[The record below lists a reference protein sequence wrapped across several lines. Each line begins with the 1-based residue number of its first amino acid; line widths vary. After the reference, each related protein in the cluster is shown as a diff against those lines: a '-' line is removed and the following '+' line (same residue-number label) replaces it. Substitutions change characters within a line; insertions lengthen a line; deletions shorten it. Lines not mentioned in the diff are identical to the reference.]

1 MSVVSDSA
9 ASSTSPSPEGPLAGW
24 AWFIVAICARIY
36 LVFVA
41 ALALCALIPM
51 LTGLTGS
58 VVQSGS
64 MEPTISAGDV
74 VLARPVGR
82 TEPLPMGR
90 VITFAAPTGSAHS
103 GTMLHRLVAERPDGS
118 LVTAG
123 DANTDVD
130 STPIARRDIVARGVL
145 LIPWIGLPALWIGT
159 GQLVPLLIW
168 GALTLFAVAVE
179 TTSAVLERGG
189 RHRGASPTRP
199 PRSIRR
205 FGRRSLIPIAAMAA
219 LAVTVAL
226 PGGVAVTPVDAAFTA
241 RTTSVGNS
249 WSAAAAAPATRLA
262 FTTNPSASTGGRA
275 FATQPVVTVR
285 NAAGGTVTGTRTVTL
300 ALTNAAGA
308 TLSCG
313 TNPLTST
320 TGIVAFSG
328 CRIDKVGSYTLTAT
342 SGTLTPAVSATVLIT
357 AGPAAALRF
366 AAQPATT
373 AATSVFAV
381 QPTIAIVDAGGNAT
395 TSTASVTL
403 ALTTPAGAA
412 LTCTTNPRA
421 AVSGT
426 AAFAGCRIDKPGN
439 YTITASSGS
448 LVSAVSSTIVIT
460 SAPRPQL
467 VCQSSI
473 WYATFSWSPTPFTPT
488 TYRLYVNGTRVT
500 AQGADGYNSYVQ
512 LSPVNVPVSSFPQ
525 GSATV
530 EVRKL
535 LASGLEET
543 IGFGT
548 VLLGSASLRTYLC
561 G

>member
-1 MSVVSDSA
+1 MSALSDSA
-9 ASSTSPSPEGPLAGW
+9 ASTTPRSSVGVMAGW
-24 AWFIVAICARIY
+24 TWFVVALCARLY

-41 ALALCALIPM
+41 ALALCAVLPL

-64 MEPTISAGDV
+64 MEPKISAGDV
-74 VLARPVGR
+74 VLARPV
-82 TEPLPMGR
+82 ELDDPLPMGR
-90 VITFAAPTGSAHS
+90 VITFAAPTGSAHH
-103 GTMLHRLVAERPDGS
+103 GTMLHRLVGERSDGA

-123 DANTDVD
+123 DANADVD
-130 STPIARRDIVARGVL
+130 STPIARRDIIARGVL
-145 LIPWIGLPALWIGT
+145 LIPWIGQPALWIGT
-159 GQLVPLLIW
+159 GQLLPLLLW
-168 GALTLFAVAVE
+168 GGVTLLAIAVE
-179 TTSAVLERGG
+179 TLSAVLERGG
-189 RHRGASPTRP
+189 RHRGPKSPGARGRLVLDTRRLVPLVASVVLGVTLVLPWGAGLP
-199 PRSIRR
+199 P
-205 FGRRSLIPIAAMAA
+205 
-219 LAVTVAL
+219 VE
-226 PGGVAVTPVDAAFTA
+226 AAFTA
-241 RTTSVGNS
+241 RSTSVGNS

-262 FTTNPSASTGGRA
+262 FTTSPSASTGGRA

-320 TGIVAFSG
+320 TGIVVFSG

-342 SGTLTPAVSATVLIT
+342 SGTLTAAVSATVVIT
-357 AGPAAALRF
+357 AGPGAALRF

-373 AATSVFAV
+373 AATSVFAI
-381 QPTIAIVDAGGNAT
+381 QPSVAIVDAGGNAT
-395 TSTASVTL
+395 TSTASVGL
-403 ALTTPAGAA
+403 ALTTPAGAT

-421 AVSGT
+421 AVSGRAT
-426 AAFAGCRIDKPGN
+426 FAGCRISKPGN

-448 LVSAVSSTIVIT
+448 LVSAISSTIVIT
-460 SAPRPQL
+460 PAPPPQL

-488 TYRLYVNGTRVT
+488 TYHLYVNGVQVT

-512 LSPVNVPVSSFPQ
+512 LSPTNVPASSFPQ
-525 GSATV
+525 GTATV
-530 EVRKL
+530 EVRKVI
-535 LASGLEET
+535 AGGLEET

-548 VLLGSASLRTYLC
+548 VVLGSAGYRTYLC

>member
-1 MSVVSDSA
+1 MSALSDSA
-9 ASSTSPSPEGPLAGW
+9 ASTTPRSSVGVMAGW
-24 AWFIVAICARIY
+24 TWFVVALCARLY

-41 ALALCALIPM
+41 ALALCAVLPL

-64 MEPTISAGDV
+64 MEPKISAGDV
-74 VLARPVGR
+74 VLARPV
-82 TEPLPMGR
+82 ELDDPLPMGR
-90 VITFAAPTGSAHS
+90 VITFAAPTGSAHH
-103 GTMLHRLVAERPDGS
+103 GTMLHRLVGERSDGA

-123 DANTDVD
+123 DANADVD
-130 STPIARRDIVARGVL
+130 STPIARRDIIARGVL
-145 LIPWIGLPALWIGT
+145 LIPWIGQPALWIGT
-159 GQLVPLLIW
+159 GQLLPLLLW
-168 GALTLFAVAVE
+168 GGVTLLAIAVE
-179 TTSAVLERGG
+179 TLSAVLERGG
-189 RHRGASPTRP
+189 RHRGPKSPGARGRLVLDTRRLVPLVASVVLGVTLVLPWGAGLP
-199 PRSIRR
+199 P
-205 FGRRSLIPIAAMAA
+205 
-219 LAVTVAL
+219 VE
-226 PGGVAVTPVDAAFTA
+226 AAFTA
-241 RTTSVGNS
+241 RSTSVGNS

-262 FTTNPSASTGGRA
+262 FTTSPSASTGGRA

-320 TGIVAFSG
+320 TGIAAFSG

-342 SGTLTPAVSATVLIT
+342 SGTLTPAVSATVVIT
-357 AGPAAALRF
+357 AGPGAALRF

-373 AATSVFAV
+373 AATSVFAI
-381 QPTIAIVDAGGNAT
+381 QPSVAIVDAGGNAT
-395 TSTASVTL
+395 TSTASVGL
-403 ALTTPAGAA
+403 ALTTPAGAT

-421 AVSGT
+421 AVSGRAT
-426 AAFAGCRIDKPGN
+426 FAGCRISKPGN

-448 LVSAVSSTIVIT
+448 LVSAISSTIVIT
-460 SAPRPQL
+460 PAPPPQL

-488 TYRLYVNGTRVT
+488 TYHLYVNGVQVT

-512 LSPVNVPVSSFPQ
+512 LSPTNVPVGSFPQ
-525 GSATV
+525 GTATV
-530 EVRKL
+530 EVRKVI
-535 LASGLEET
+535 AGGLEET

-548 VLLGSASLRTYLC
+548 VVLGSAGYRTYLC
-561 G
+561 A

>member
-1 MSVVSDSA
+1 MSALSDSA
-9 ASSTSPSPEGPLAGW
+9 ASTTPRSSVGVMAGW
-24 AWFIVAICARIY
+24 TWFIVALCARLY

-41 ALALCALIPM
+41 ALALCAVLPL

-64 MEPTISAGDV
+64 MEPKISAGDV
-74 VLARPVGR
+74 VLVRPV
-82 TEPLPMGR
+82 ELDDPLPMGR
-90 VITFAAPTGSAHS
+90 VITFAAPTGSAHH
-103 GTMLHRLVAERPDGS
+103 GTMLHRLVGERSDGS

-123 DANTDVD
+123 DANADVD
-130 STPIARRDIVARGVL
+130 STPIARRDIIARGVL
-145 LIPWIGLPALWIGT
+145 LIPWIGQPALWIGT
-159 GQLVPLLIW
+159 GQLLPLLLW
-168 GALTLFAVAVE
+168 GGVTLLAIAVE
-179 TTSAVLERGG
+179 TLSVVLERGG
-189 RHRGASPTRP
+189 RHRG
-199 PRSIRR
+199 PRSPGARGRLVLDTRR
-205 FGRRSLIPIAAMAA
+205 LVPLVASVVLG
-219 LAVTVAL
+219 VTLVL
-226 PGGVAVTPVDAAFTA
+226 PWGAGLPPVEAAFTA
-241 RTTSVGNS
+241 RSTSVGNS

-262 FTTNPSASTGGRA
+262 FTTSPSASTGGRA

-342 SGTLTPAVSATVLIT
+342 SGTLTAAVSATVVIT
-357 AGPAAALRF
+357 AGPGAALRF

-373 AATSVFAV
+373 AATSVFAI
-381 QPTIAIVDAGGNAT
+381 QPSVAIVDAGGNAT
-395 TSTASVTL
+395 TSTASVGL
-403 ALTTPAGAA
+403 ALTTPAGAT

-421 AVSGT
+421 AVSGRAT
-426 AAFAGCRIDKPGN
+426 FAGCRISKPGN

-448 LVSAVSSTIVIT
+448 LVSAISSTIVIT
-460 SAPRPQL
+460 PAPPPQL

-488 TYRLYVNGTRVT
+488 TYHLYVNGVQVT

-512 LSPVNVPVSSFPQ
+512 LSPTNVPASSFPQ
-525 GSATV
+525 GTATV
-530 EVRKL
+530 EVRKVI
-535 LASGLEET
+535 AGGLEET

-548 VLLGSASLRTYLC
+548 VVLGSAGYRTYLC

>member
-1 MSVVSDSA
+1 MSALSDSA
-9 ASSTSPSPEGPLAGW
+9 ASTTPRSSVGVMAGW
-24 AWFIVAICARIY
+24 TWFVVALCARLY

-41 ALALCALIPM
+41 ALALCAVLPL

-64 MEPTISAGDV
+64 MEPKISAGDV
-74 VLARPVGR
+74 VLARPV
-82 TEPLPMGR
+82 ELEDPLPMGR
-90 VITFAAPTGSAHS
+90 VITFAAPTGSAHH
-103 GTMLHRLVAERPDGS
+103 GTMLHRLVGERSDGA

-123 DANTDVD
+123 DANADVD
-130 STPIARRDIVARGVL
+130 STPIARRDIIARGVL
-145 LIPWIGLPALWIGT
+145 LIPWIGQPALWIGT
-159 GQLVPLLIW
+159 GQLLPLLLW
-168 GALTLFAVAVE
+168 GGVTLLAIAVE
-179 TTSAVLERGG
+179 TLSAVLERGG
-189 RHRGASPTRP
+189 RHRGPKSPGARGRLVLDTRRLVPLVASVVLGVTLVLPWGAGLP
-199 PRSIRR
+199 P
-205 FGRRSLIPIAAMAA
+205 
-219 LAVTVAL
+219 VE
-226 PGGVAVTPVDAAFTA
+226 AAFTA
-241 RTTSVGNS
+241 RSTSVGNS

-262 FTTNPSASTGGRA
+262 FTTSPSASTGGRA

-320 TGIVAFSG
+320 TGIAAFSG

-342 SGTLTPAVSATVLIT
+342 SGTLTPAVSGTVVIT
-357 AGPAAALRF
+357 AGPGAALRF

-373 AATSVFAV
+373 AATTVFAI
-381 QPTIAIVDAGGNAT
+381 QPSVAIVDAGGNAT
-395 TSTASVTL
+395 TSTASVGL
-403 ALTTPAGAA
+403 ALTTPAGAT

-421 AVSGT
+421 AASGT
-426 AAFAGCRIDKPGN
+426 ATFAGCRINKPGN

-448 LVSAVSSTIVIT
+448 LVSAISSTIVIT
-460 SAPRPQL
+460 PAPPPQL

-488 TYRLYVNGTRVT
+488 TYHLYVNGVQVT

-512 LSPVNVPVSSFPQ
+512 LSPTNVPASSFPQ
-525 GSATV
+525 GTATV
-530 EVRKL
+530 EVRKVI
-535 LASGLEET
+535 AGGLEET

-548 VLLGSASLRTYLC
+548 VVLGSAGYRTYLC

>member
-1 MSVVSDSA
+1 MSALSDSA
-9 ASSTSPSPEGPLAGW
+9 ASTTPRSSVGVMAGW
-24 AWFIVAICARIY
+24 TWFVVALCARLY

-41 ALALCALIPM
+41 ALALCAVLPL

-64 MEPTISAGDV
+64 MEPKISAGDV
-74 VLARPVGR
+74 VLVRPV
-82 TEPLPMGR
+82 ELDDPLPMGR
-90 VITFAAPTGSAHS
+90 VITFAAPTGSAHH
-103 GTMLHRLVAERPDGS
+103 GTMLHRLVGERSDGA

-123 DANTDVD
+123 DANADVD
-130 STPIARRDIVARGVL
+130 STPIARRDIIARGVL
-145 LIPWIGLPALWIGT
+145 LIPWIGQPALWIGT
-159 GQLVPLLIW
+159 GQLLPLLLW
-168 GALTLFAVAVE
+168 GGVTLLAIAVE
-179 TTSAVLERGG
+179 TLSAVLERGG
-189 RHRGASPTRP
+189 RHRGPKSPGARGRLVLDTRRLVPLVASVVLGVTLVLPWGAGLP
-199 PRSIRR
+199 P
-205 FGRRSLIPIAAMAA
+205 
-219 LAVTVAL
+219 VE
-226 PGGVAVTPVDAAFTA
+226 AAFTA
-241 RTTSVGNS
+241 RSTSVGNS

-262 FTTNPSASTGGRA
+262 FTTSPSASTGGRA

-342 SGTLTPAVSATVLIT
+342 SGTLTAAVSATVVIT
-357 AGPAAALRF
+357 AGPGAALRF

-373 AATSVFAV
+373 AATSVFAI
-381 QPTIAIVDAGGNAT
+381 QPSVAIVDAGGNAT
-395 TSTASVTL
+395 TSTASVGL
-403 ALTTPAGAA
+403 AVTTPAGAT

-421 AVSGT
+421 AASGT
-426 AAFAGCRIDKPGN
+426 ATFAGCRINKPGN

-448 LVSAVSSTIVIT
+448 LVSAISSTIVIT
-460 SAPRPQL
+460 PAPPPQL

-488 TYRLYVNGTRVT
+488 TYHLYVNGVQVT

-512 LSPVNVPVSSFPQ
+512 LSPTNVPASSFPQ
-525 GSATV
+525 GTATV
-530 EVRKL
+530 EVRKVI
-535 LASGLEET
+535 AGGLEET

-548 VLLGSASLRTYLC
+548 VVLGSAGYRTYLC

>member
-1 MSVVSDSA
+1 MSALSDSA
-9 ASSTSPSPEGPLAGW
+9 ASTTPRSSVGVMAGW
-24 AWFIVAICARIY
+24 TWFVVALCARLY

-41 ALALCALIPM
+41 ALALCAVLPL

-64 MEPTISAGDV
+64 MEPKISAGDV
-74 VLARPVGR
+74 VLARPV
-82 TEPLPMGR
+82 ELDDPLPMGR
-90 VITFAAPTGSAHS
+90 VITFAAPTGSAHH
-103 GTMLHRLVAERPDGS
+103 GTMLHRLVGERSDGA

-123 DANTDVD
+123 DANADVD
-130 STPIARRDIVARGVL
+130 STPIARRDIIARGVL
-145 LIPWIGLPALWIGT
+145 LIPWIGQPALWIGT
-159 GQLVPLLIW
+159 GQLLPLLLW
-168 GALTLFAVAVE
+168 GGVTLLAIAVE
-179 TTSAVLERGG
+179 TLSAVLERGG
-189 RHRGASPTRP
+189 RHRGPKSPGARGRLVLDTRRLVPLVASVVLGVTLVLPWGAGLP
-199 PRSIRR
+199 P
-205 FGRRSLIPIAAMAA
+205 
-219 LAVTVAL
+219 VE
-226 PGGVAVTPVDAAFTA
+226 AAFTA
-241 RTTSVGNS
+241 RSTSVGNS

-262 FTTNPSASTGGRA
+262 FTTSPSASTGGRA

-320 TGIVAFSG
+320 TGIAAFSG

-342 SGTLTPAVSATVLIT
+342 SGTLTPAVSGTVVIT
-357 AGPAAALRF
+357 AGPGAALRF

-373 AATSVFAV
+373 AATTVFAI
-381 QPTIAIVDAGGNAT
+381 QPSVAIVDAGGNAT
-395 TSTASVTL
+395 TSTASVGL
-403 ALTTPAGAA
+403 ALTTPAGAT

-421 AVSGT
+421 AASGT
-426 AAFAGCRIDKPGN
+426 ATFAGCRINKPGN

-448 LVSAVSSTIVIT
+448 LVSAISSTIVIT
-460 SAPRPQL
+460 PAPPPQL

-488 TYRLYVNGTRVT
+488 TYHLYVNGVQVT

-512 LSPVNVPVSSFPQ
+512 LSPTNVPASSFPQ
-525 GSATV
+525 GTATV
-530 EVRKL
+530 EVRKVI
-535 LASGLEET
+535 AGGLEET

-548 VLLGSASLRTYLC
+548 VVLGSAGYRTYLC

>member
-1 MSVVSDSA
+1 MSALSDSA
-9 ASSTSPSPEGPLAGW
+9 ASTTPRSSVGVMAGW
-24 AWFIVAICARIY
+24 TWFIVALCARLY

-41 ALALCALIPM
+41 ALALCAVLPL

-64 MEPTISAGDV
+64 MEPKISAGDV
-74 VLARPVGR
+74 VLVRPV
-82 TEPLPMGR
+82 ELDDPLPMGR
-90 VITFAAPTGSAHS
+90 VITFAAPTGSAHH
-103 GTMLHRLVAERPDGS
+103 GTMLHRLVGERSDGS

-123 DANTDVD
+123 DANADVD
-130 STPIARRDIVARGVL
+130 STPIARRDIIARGVL
-145 LIPWIGLPALWIGT
+145 LIPWIGQPALWIGT
-159 GQLVPLLIW
+159 GQLLPLLLW
-168 GALTLFAVAVE
+168 GGVTLLAIAVE
-179 TTSAVLERGG
+179 TLSVVLERGG
-189 RHRGASPTRP
+189 RHRG
-199 PRSIRR
+199 PRSPGARGRLVLDTRR
-205 FGRRSLIPIAAMAA
+205 LVPLVASVVLG
-219 LAVTVAL
+219 VTLVL
-226 PGGVAVTPVDAAFTA
+226 PWGAGLPPVEAAFTA
-241 RTTSVGNS
+241 RSTSVGNS

-320 TGIVAFSG
+320 TGIVVFSG

-342 SGTLTPAVSATVLIT
+342 SGTLTAAVSATVVIT
-357 AGPAAALRF
+357 AGPGAALRF

-373 AATSVFAV
+373 AATSVFAI
-381 QPTIAIVDAGGNAT
+381 QPSVAIVDAGGNAT
-395 TSTASVTL
+395 TSTASVGL
-403 ALTTPAGAA
+403 ALTTPAGAT

-421 AVSGT
+421 AVSGRAT
-426 AAFAGCRIDKPGN
+426 FAGCRISKPGN

-448 LVSAVSSTIVIT
+448 LVSAISSTIVIT
-460 SAPRPQL
+460 PAPPPQL

-488 TYRLYVNGTRVT
+488 TYHLYVNGVQVT

-512 LSPVNVPVSSFPQ
+512 LSPTNVPASSFPQ
-525 GSATV
+525 GTATV
-530 EVRKL
+530 EVRKVI
-535 LASGLEET
+535 AGGLEET

-548 VLLGSASLRTYLC
+548 VVLGSAGYRTYLC

>member
-1 MSVVSDSA
+1 MSALSDSA
-9 ASSTSPSPEGPLAGW
+9 ASTTPRSSVGVMAGW
-24 AWFIVAICARIY
+24 TWFVVALCARLY

-41 ALALCALIPM
+41 ALALCAVLPL

-64 MEPTISAGDV
+64 MEPKISAGDV
-74 VLARPVGR
+74 VLARPV
-82 TEPLPMGR
+82 ELDDPLPMGR
-90 VITFAAPTGSAHS
+90 VITFAAPTGSAHH
-103 GTMLHRLVAERPDGS
+103 GTMLHRLVGERSDGA

-123 DANTDVD
+123 DANADVD
-130 STPIARRDIVARGVL
+130 STPIARRDIIARGVL
-145 LIPWIGLPALWIGT
+145 LIPWIGQPALWIGT
-159 GQLVPLLIW
+159 GQLLPLLLW
-168 GALTLFAVAVE
+168 GGVTLLAIAVE
-179 TTSAVLERGG
+179 TLSAVLERGG
-189 RHRGASPTRP
+189 RHRGPKSPGARGRLVLDTRRLVPLVASVVLGVTLVLPWGAGLP
-199 PRSIRR
+199 P
-205 FGRRSLIPIAAMAA
+205 
-219 LAVTVAL
+219 VE
-226 PGGVAVTPVDAAFTA
+226 AAFTA
-241 RTTSVGNS
+241 RNTSVGNS

-262 FTTNPSASTGGRA
+262 FTTSPSASTGGRA

-320 TGIVAFSG
+320 TGIAAFSG

-342 SGTLTPAVSATVLIT
+342 SGTLTAAVSATVVIT
-357 AGPAAALRF
+357 AGPGAALRF

-373 AATSVFAV
+373 AATSVFAI
-381 QPTIAIVDAGGNAT
+381 QPSVAIVDAGGNAT
-395 TSTASVTL
+395 TSTASVGL
-403 ALTTPAGAA
+403 ALTTPAGAT

-421 AVSGT
+421 AVSGRAT
-426 AAFAGCRIDKPGN
+426 FAGCRISKPGN

-448 LVSAVSSTIVIT
+448 LVSAISSTIVIT
-460 SAPRPQL
+460 PAPPPQL

-488 TYRLYVNGTRVT
+488 TYHLYVNGVQVT

-512 LSPVNVPVSSFPQ
+512 LSPTNVPASSFPQ
-525 GSATV
+525 GTATV
-530 EVRKL
+530 EVRKVI
-535 LASGLEET
+535 AGGLEET

-548 VLLGSASLRTYLC
+548 VVLGSAGYRTYLC

>member
-1 MSVVSDSA
+1 MSALSDSA
-9 ASSTSPSPEGPLAGW
+9 ASTTPRSSVGVMAGW
-24 AWFIVAICARIY
+24 TWFIVALCARLY

-41 ALALCALIPM
+41 ALALCAVLPL

-64 MEPTISAGDV
+64 MEPKISAGDV
-74 VLARPVGR
+74 VLVRPV
-82 TEPLPMGR
+82 ELDDPLPMGR
-90 VITFAAPTGSAHS
+90 VITFAAPTGSAHH
-103 GTMLHRLVAERPDGS
+103 GTMLHRLVGERSDGS

-123 DANTDVD
+123 DANADVD
-130 STPIARRDIVARGVL
+130 STPIARRDIIARGVL
-145 LIPWIGLPALWIGT
+145 LIPWIGQPALWIGT
-159 GQLVPLLIW
+159 GQLLPLLLW
-168 GALTLFAVAVE
+168 GGVTLLAIAVE
-179 TTSAVLERGG
+179 TLSAVLERGG
-189 RHRGASPTRP
+189 RHRG
-199 PRSIRR
+199 PRSPGARGRLVLDTRR
-205 FGRRSLIPIAAMAA
+205 LVPLVASVVLG
-219 LAVTVAL
+219 VTLVL
-226 PGGVAVTPVDAAFTA
+226 PWGAGLPPVEAAFTA
-241 RTTSVGNS
+241 RSTSVGNS

-262 FTTNPSASTGGRA
+262 FTTSPSASTGGRA

-320 TGIVAFSG
+320 TGIVVFSG

-342 SGTLTPAVSATVLIT
+342 SGTLTAAVSATVVIT
-357 AGPAAALRF
+357 AGPGAALRF

-373 AATSVFAV
+373 AATSVFAI
-381 QPTIAIVDAGGNAT
+381 QPSVAIVDAGGNAT
-395 TSTASVTL
+395 TSTASVGL
-403 ALTTPAGAA
+403 ALTTPAGAT

-421 AVSGT
+421 AASGT
-426 AAFAGCRIDKPGN
+426 ATFAGCRINKPGN

-448 LVSAVSSTIVIT
+448 LVSAISSTIVIT
-460 SAPRPQL
+460 PAPPPQL

-488 TYRLYVNGTRVT
+488 TYHLYVNGVQVT

-512 LSPVNVPVSSFPQ
+512 LSPTNVPASSFPQ
-525 GSATV
+525 GTATV
-530 EVRKL
+530 EVRKVI
-535 LASGLEET
+535 AGGLEET

-548 VLLGSASLRTYLC
+548 VVLGSPAYRTYLC

>member
-1 MSVVSDSA
+1 MSALSDSA
-9 ASSTSPSPEGPLAGW
+9 ASTTPRSSVGVMAGW
-24 AWFIVAICARIY
+24 TWFVVALCARLY

-41 ALALCALIPM
+41 ALALCAVLPL

-64 MEPTISAGDV
+64 MEPKISAGDV
-74 VLARPVGR
+74 VLARPV
-82 TEPLPMGR
+82 ELDDPLPMGR
-90 VITFAAPTGSAHS
+90 VITFAAPTGSAHH
-103 GTMLHRLVAERPDGS
+103 GTMLHRLVGERSDGA

-123 DANTDVD
+123 DANADVD
-130 STPIARRDIVARGVL
+130 STPIARRDIIARGVL
-145 LIPWIGLPALWIGT
+145 LIPWIGQPALWIGT
-159 GQLVPLLIW
+159 GQLLPLLLW
-168 GALTLFAVAVE
+168 GGVTLLAIAVE
-179 TTSAVLERGG
+179 TLSAVLERGG
-189 RHRGASPTRP
+189 RHRGPKSPGARGRLVLDTRRLVPLVASVVLGVTLVLPWGAGLP
-199 PRSIRR
+199 P
-205 FGRRSLIPIAAMAA
+205 
-219 LAVTVAL
+219 VE
-226 PGGVAVTPVDAAFTA
+226 AAFTA
-241 RTTSVGNS
+241 RSTSVGNS

-262 FTTNPSASTGGRA
+262 FTTSPSASTGGRA

-320 TGIVAFSG
+320 TGIAAFSG

-342 SGTLTPAVSATVLIT
+342 SGTLTPAVSATVVIT
-357 AGPAAALRF
+357 AGPGAALRF

-373 AATSVFAV
+373 AATSVFAI
-381 QPTIAIVDAGGNAT
+381 QPSVAIVDAGGNAT
-395 TSTASVTL
+395 TSTASVGL
-403 ALTTPAGAA
+403 ALTTPAGAT

-421 AVSGT
+421 AASGT
-426 AAFAGCRIDKPGN
+426 ATFAGCRINKPGN

-448 LVSAVSSTIVIT
+448 LVSAISSTIVIT
-460 SAPRPQL
+460 PAPPPQL

-488 TYRLYVNGTRVT
+488 TYHLYVNGVQVT

-512 LSPVNVPVSSFPQ
+512 LSPTNVPVGSFPQ
-525 GSATV
+525 GTATV
-530 EVRKL
+530 EVRKVI
-535 LASGLEET
+535 AGGLEET

-548 VLLGSASLRTYLC
+548 VVLGSAAYRTYLC